1 MKKDVSE
8 ERFVEQKV
16 TYTLEIDGRFV
27 IVENV
32 PARVSERTGGR
43 FFSPETVESLQ
54 RIVWGAQTPTRVIQT
69 PVSPCSS
76 IQRSITSTEVFT
88 AELAFSNRTS
98 GLLGNLTFTIPKR
111 WATYED

>member
-1 MKKDVSE
+1 MNKDFSE

-32 PARVSERTGGR
+32 PARVSERTGER

-54 RIVWGAQTPTRVIQT
+54 RIVWETRKPTRVIET
-69 PVSPCSS
+69 PVFEFSS
-76 IQRSITSTEVFT
+76 VR
-88 AELAFSNRTS
+88 
-98 GLLGNLTFTIPKR
+98 
-111 WATYED
+111 

>member
-32 PARVSERTGGR
+32 PARVSERTGER

-69 PVSPCSS
+69 PVFEYPSV
-76 IQRSITSTEVFT
+76 R
-88 AELAFSNRTS
+88 
-98 GLLGNLTFTIPKR
+98 
-111 WATYED
+111 

>member
-1 MKKDVSE
+1 MKRDASE

-32 PARVSERTGGR
+32 PARVSERTGER

-54 RIVWGAQTPTRVIQT
+54 RIVWGTRTPTRVIQT
-69 PVSPCSS
+69 PVFEFPSV
-76 IQRSITSTEVFT
+76 R
-88 AELAFSNRTS
+88 
-98 GLLGNLTFTIPKR
+98 
-111 WATYED
+111 

>member
-8 ERFVEQKV
+8 ERFVEQRV

-32 PARVSERTGGR
+32 PVRVSERTGER

-54 RIVWGAQTPTRVIQT
+54 RIVWETRTPTRVIQT
-69 PVSPCSS
+69 PVFEFPTV
-76 IQRSITSTEVFT
+76 R
-88 AELAFSNRTS
+88 
-98 GLLGNLTFTIPKR
+98 
-111 WATYED
+111 